1 MRMTADSPRGWVH
14 PDAADQPAVEIFRP
28 GPHEQ
33 SEPATPDMPAR
44 WEVITQASR
53 YLLDLHACTVTRHNL
68 DVRDLVPGAVHA
80 HLRRDAETMTLLA
93 VPDCRVGRPMFLL
106 LALEPGGRI
115 GTVRVTTD
123 VRSITPHPP

>member
-28 GPHEQ
+28 RPHEQ
-33 SEPATPDMPAR
+33 AEPASPDMPAR

-53 YLLDLHACTVTRHNL
+53 YLLDLHGCTVTRHNL
-68 DVRDLVPGAVHA
+68 DVRDLAPGAVHA
-80 HLRRDAETMTLLA
+80 QLRRDAETMTLLA

-106 LALEPGGRI
+106 LALEPGSRI